1 MMRCTSTGTGWRS
14 SLLMCGALACGG
26 SESQGTLFEPLM
38 APGEVKD
45 VPPEA
50 PTPVQPVEVPSN
62 TPGSGGSEATLP
74 GMLSPGNNLPPD
86 AVGTGCR
93 PALGVSGAPTNI
105 SEAIILL
112 NTLPKPTSLACF
124 LEALERPLTVYM
136 TKSPNSLQ
144 PAPGARSP
152 RTFILRGD
160 FEMSI
165 VFEGEASNTLEFG
178 FRPTPSRSIKTEIVF
193 PVARDVSED
202 TIFSRIQVTPRT
214 TICGACHVGEEHR
227 DFPGFPSGVFE
238 SDVFPP
244 YDFEEV
250 SVDSLRP
257 EAESCDEAAE
267 PYRCELL
274 AALFDHGELVQGKLR
289 GLEE

>member
-1 MMRCTSTGTGWRS
+1 
-14 SLLMCGALACGG
+14 
-26 SESQGTLFEPLM
+26 
-38 APGEVKD
+38 
-45 VPPEA
+45 
-50 PTPVQPVEVPSN
+50 
-62 TPGSGGSEATLP
+62 
-74 GMLSPGNNLPPD
+74 
-86 AVGTGCR
+86 
-93 PALGVSGAPTNI
+93 
-105 SEAIILL
+105 LL

-136 TKSPNSLQ
+136 TKSNQSLQ
-144 PAPGARSP
+144 PSPGARSP

-165 VFEGEASNTLEFG
+165 VLEGEASNTLEFG

-193 PVARDVSED
+193 PVTRDVSED

-227 DFPGFPSGVFE
+227 DFPGFPAGVFE
-238 SDVFPP
+238 SDVFAPF
-244 YDFEEV
+244 DLEEV

-257 EAESCDEAAE
+257 EAESCDEVAE
-267 PYRCELL
+267 PYRCGLL

-289 GLEE
+289 GLEEDQ